1 MMTSWGEKHKE
12 KTTCEGSQWYSWTA
26 RDLVGATLQR
36 GLGKSALEQ
45 EGCGDKRA
53 GISYRTARLGLACSR
68 ARAERRFSL
77 PVCISARVLSGSLPR
92 RLASLTRG
100 IPVWRNLGL
109 KKSGTHSPLQAV
121 AGLELWPGCPGTSVG
136 RPRNQPVCEL
146 AAWERSREVSESFEY
161 CRKKH
166 HRLAN
171 G

>member
-1 MMTSWGEKHKE
+1 MTKE
-12 KTTCEGSQWYSWTA
+12 PAFRTEPLGWDWRAHEHAQS
-26 RDLVGATLQR
+26 GAFPFR
-36 GLGKSALEQ
+36 SA
-45 EGCGDKRA
+45 
-53 GISYRTARLGLACSR
+53 
-68 ARAERRFSL
+68 
-77 PVCISARVLSGSLPR
+77 SARVYSVGASPDVSLLLPEA
-92 RLASLTRG
+92 L

-136 RPRNQPVCEL
+136 RPRSQPVYEL
-146 AAWERSREVSESFEY
+146 AAWERSREVSEGFEY